1 MKMEHILQEIQGK
14 STWEIS
20 VGYYITLVVGGYLSI
35 FCVAEF
41 IAYISLFHHLYKH
54 NENMT
59 TFNKDDL
66 NINTELSK
74 KAMNKRHKK
83 NIISFVGQF
92 GTFMI
97 EILAMIIL
105 TILQIKVIQVF
116 FKQYLGLW
124 PQDLL
129 FIAAYV
135 FKALNTV
142 TFIVASP
149 ELRRYFIEKI
159 FKL

>member
-1 MKMEHILQEIQGK
+1 
-14 STWEIS
+14 
-20 VGYYITLVVGGYLSI
+20 
-35 FCVAEF
+35 
-41 IAYISLFHHLYKH
+41 
-54 NENMT
+54 MT

-92 GTFMI
+92 GAFMI
-97 EILAMIIL
+97 EILAMIII

-116 FKQYLGLW
+116 FKQYLSLW

-135 FKALNTV
+135 FKALNIV

-159 FKL
+159 FKM